1 MTTSSNSRVFL
12 LLFLATLAAFGPFVT
27 DFYLPTLPEQT
38 TDFHTSPAMVQ
49 LGLSNI
55 MWGLAAGQLLVGPI
69 SDRRGRKKP
78 LFWCLVLF
86 AVTTAVAAA
95 ATEIHVFLVMRFFE
109 GLGAAGA
116 IVLSRSIAADRYTG
130 RELGSFMGVMGAIQG
145 IAPITAPMLGALIA
159 DAAGW
164 RGIFWI
170 LFGTGVVLAF
180 ITLFV
185 FVETLPRSRINSAER
200 SSNGTQRESIR
211 ESSAKLIAD
220 PVFCGIVFQQLLA
233 SGILFGHIS
242 SSPFIFRGHFDLS
255 PELYGLTFGLLA
267 LGITAGAVIS
277 SRIDP
282 LKALGVGAVGM
293 LVCAVFVAVCFITN
307 LSLWA
312 VLPFY
317 FLLMAFLGLTLPAAM
332 TAALTLHRQRA
343 GFAAAVI
350 GSVGFVGGGLV
361 APLTAIGEVT
371 RTASIIF
378 VVCGVL
384 LVLIS
389 FWLNR
394 RMKLS
399 LSFKHK
405 IPTVKQP
412 GACSTD
418 EESQAPYCIN
428 DICQSKHSVLQQTC
442 RQRISFK

>member
-1 MTTSSNSRVFL
+1 MNASSNSRIFL
-12 LLFLATLAAFGPFVT
+12 LFFLATLAAFGPFVT

-55 MWGLAAGQLLVGPI
+55 MWGLAAGQLLVEPI
-69 SDRRGRKKP
+69 SDRQGRKKP

-164 RGIFWI
+164 RGIFWM

-185 FVETLPRSRINSAER
+185 FVETLPRSRINSAQS

-293 LVCAVFVAVCFITN
+293 LVCAVFVAICFITN

-394 RMKLS
+394 RMKL
-399 LSFKHK
+399 
-405 IPTVKQP
+405 IR
-412 GACSTD
+412 GD
-418 EESQAPYCIN
+418 EL
-428 DICQSKHSVLQQTC
+428 KL
-442 RQRISFK
+442 

>member
-69 SDRRGRKKP
+69 SDRRDRKKP
-78 LFWCLVLF
+78 LFCCLLLF

-185 FVETLPRSRINSAER
+185 FVETLPRSRINSVER

-394 RMKLS
+394 RMKLIRGVE
-399 LSFKHK
+399 LK
-405 IPTVKQP
+405 
-412 GACSTD
+412 
-418 EESQAPYCIN
+418 
-428 DICQSKHSVLQQTC
+428 L
-442 RQRISFK
+442 

>member
-1 MTTSSNSRVFL
+1 MTASSNSRIFL

-185 FVETLPRSRINSAER
+185 FVETLPRSRIKSAER
-200 SSNGTQRESIR
+200 SSSGTERESIR

-220 PVFCGIVFQQLLA
+220 PVFCGIVFQQPLLQA
-233 SGILFGHIS
+233 FSSDIFLRRPLSSGVTL
-242 SSPFIFRGHFDLS
+242 IFHPNS
-255 PELYGLTFGLLA
+255 
-267 LGITAGAVIS
+267 
-277 SRIDP
+277 
-282 LKALGVGAVGM
+282 M
-293 LVCAVFVAVCFITN
+293 
-307 LSLWA
+307 
-312 VLPFY
+312 VL
-317 FLLMAFLGLTLPAAM
+317 
-332 TAALTLHRQRA
+332 
-343 GFAAAVI
+343 
-350 GSVGFVGGGLV
+350 
-361 APLTAIGEVT
+361 
-371 RTASIIF
+371 
-378 VVCGVL
+378 
-384 LVLIS
+384 
-389 FWLNR
+389 
-394 RMKLS
+394 
-399 LSFKHK
+399 
-405 IPTVKQP
+405 
-412 GACSTD
+412 
-418 EESQAPYCIN
+418 
-428 DICQSKHSVLQQTC
+428 HSV
-442 RQRISFK
+442 S

>member
-1 MTTSSNSRVFL
+1 MNASSNSRIFL
-12 LLFLATLAAFGPFVT
+12 LFFLATLAAFGPFVT

-55 MWGLAAGQLLVGPI
+55 MWGLAAGQLLVRPI
-69 SDRRGRKKP
+69 SDRQGRKKP

-164 RGIFWI
+164 RGIFWM

-185 FVETLPRSRINSAER
+185 FVETLPRSRINSAQS

-293 LVCAVFVAVCFITN
+293 LVCAVFVAICFITN

-394 RMKLS
+394 RMKL
-399 LSFKHK
+399 
-405 IPTVKQP
+405 IR
-412 GACSTD
+412 GD
-418 EESQAPYCIN
+418 EL
-428 DICQSKHSVLQQTC
+428 KL
-442 RQRISFK
+442 

>member
-1 MTTSSNSRVFL
+1 MTASSNSRIFL

-55 MWGLAAGQLLVGPI
+55 MRGLAAGQLLVGPI

-145 IAPITAPMLGALIA
+145 IAPVTAPMLG
-159 DAAGW
+159 
-164 RGIFWI
+164 
-170 LFGTGVVLAF
+170 F

-185 FVETLPRSRINSAER
+185 FVETLPRSRINSAQR

-293 LVCAVFVAVCFITN
+293 LVCAVLVAVCFITN

-394 RMKLS
+394 RMKL
-399 LSFKHK
+399 
-405 IPTVKQP
+405 IR
-412 GACSTD
+412 GD
-418 EESQAPYCIN
+418 EL
-428 DICQSKHSVLQQTC
+428 KL
-442 RQRISFK
+442 

>member
-78 LFWCLVLF
+78 LFCCLVLF

-170 LFGTGVVLAF
+170 LFGTGVVLSF

-185 FVETLPRSRINSAER
+185 FVETLPRSRINSVER

-394 RMKLS
+394 RMKLIRGVE
-399 LSFKHK
+399 LK
-405 IPTVKQP
+405 
-412 GACSTD
+412 
-418 EESQAPYCIN
+418 
-428 DICQSKHSVLQQTC
+428 L
-442 RQRISFK
+442 

>member
-1 MTTSSNSRVFL
+1 MDSL
-12 LLFLATLAAFGPFVT
+12 W
-27 DFYLPTLPEQT
+27 
-38 TDFHTSPAMVQ
+38 H
-49 LGLSNI
+49 
-55 MWGLAAGQLLVGPI
+55 
-69 SDRRGRKKP
+69 
-78 LFWCLVLF
+78 
-86 AVTTAVAAA
+86 
-95 ATEIHVFLVMRFFE
+95 
-109 GLGAAGA
+109 
-116 IVLSRSIAADRYTG
+116 
-130 RELGSFMGVMGAIQG
+130 
-145 IAPITAPMLGALIA
+145 
-159 DAAGW
+159 
-164 RGIFWI
+164 
-170 LFGTGVVLAF
+170 AF

-185 FVETLPRSRINSAER
+185 FVETLPRSRIKSAER
-200 SSNGTQRESIR
+200 SSSGTERESIR

-282 LKALGVGAVGM
+282 LKALGV
-293 LVCAVFVAVCFITN
+293 CAVFVAVCFTTN

-317 FLLMAFLGLTLPAAM
+317 FFLMAFLGLTLPAAM

-394 RMKLS
+394 RMKL
-399 LSFKHK
+399 
-405 IPTVKQP
+405 IR
-412 GACSTD
+412 GD
-418 EESQAPYCIN
+418 EL
-428 DICQSKHSVLQQTC
+428 KL
-442 RQRISFK
+442 

>member
-55 MWGLAAGQLLVGPI
+55 MCGLAAGQLLVGPI

-185 FVETLPRSRINSAER
+185 FVETLPRSRINSVER

-394 RMKLS
+394 RMKLIRGVE
-399 LSFKHK
+399 LK
-405 IPTVKQP
+405 
-412 GACSTD
+412 
-418 EESQAPYCIN
+418 
-428 DICQSKHSVLQQTC
+428 L
-442 RQRISFK
+442 

>member
-1 MTTSSNSRVFL
+1 MTASSNSRIFL

-69 SDRRGRKKP
+69 SDRQGRKKP

-145 IAPITAPMLGALIA
+145 IAPITAPML
-159 DAAGW
+159 
-164 RGIFWI
+164 
-170 LFGTGVVLAF
+170 AF

-200 SSNGTQRESIR
+200 SRSGTQRESIR

-293 LVCAVFVAVCFITN
+293 LVCAVFVAICFITN

-394 RMKLS
+394 RMKL
-399 LSFKHK
+399 
-405 IPTVKQP
+405 IR
-412 GACSTD
+412 GD
-418 EESQAPYCIN
+418 EL
-428 DICQSKHSVLQQTC
+428 KL
-442 RQRISFK
+442 

>member
-55 MWGLAAGQLLVGPI
+55 MWELAAGQLLVGPI

-185 FVETLPRSRINSAER
+185 FVETLPRSRINSVER

-394 RMKLS
+394 RMKLIRGVE
-399 LSFKHK
+399 LK
-405 IPTVKQP
+405 
-412 GACSTD
+412 
-418 EESQAPYCIN
+418 
-428 DICQSKHSVLQQTC
+428 L
-442 RQRISFK
+442 

>member
-1 MTTSSNSRVFL
+1 MTASSNSRIFFAALPCHARRLRSLRHRL
-12 LLFLATLAAFGPFVT
+12 LSADASGANNGFPHIPGHGSARAV
-27 DFYLPTLPEQT
+27 E
-38 TDFHTSPAMVQ
+38 HH
-49 LGLSNI
+49 
-55 MWGLAAGQLLVGPI
+55 VGPCCW
-69 SDRRGRKKP
+69 SAARRADFRPPRPQKP

-145 IAPITAPMLGALIA
+145 IAPVTAPMLGALIA

-170 LFGTGVVLAF
+170 LFGMGVVLAF

-185 FVETLPRSRINSAER
+185 FVETLPRSRINSAQR

-293 LVCAVFVAVCFITN
+293 LVCAVLVAVCFITN

-317 FLLMAFLGLTLPAAM
+317 FLLMAFLGLTRPAAM

-378 VVCGVL
+378 IVCGVL

-394 RMKLS
+394 RMKL
-399 LSFKHK
+399 
-405 IPTVKQP
+405 IR
-412 GACSTD
+412 GD
-418 EESQAPYCIN
+418 EL
-428 DICQSKHSVLQQTC
+428 KL
-442 RQRISFK
+442 

>member
-69 SDRRGRKKP
+69 SDRRGRQQP

-86 AVTTAVAAA
+86 PATTAVAAP

-394 RMKLS
+394 RMKLIRGVE
-399 LSFKHK
+399 LK
-405 IPTVKQP
+405 
-412 GACSTD
+412 
-418 EESQAPYCIN
+418 
-428 DICQSKHSVLQQTC
+428 L
-442 RQRISFK
+442 

>member
-1 MTTSSNSRVFL
+1 MNASSNSRIFL
-12 LLFLATLAAFGPFVT
+12 LFFLATLAAFGPFVT

-69 SDRRGRKKP
+69 ADRQGRKKP

-164 RGIFWI
+164 RGIFWM

-185 FVETLPRSRINSAER
+185 FVETLPRSRINSAQS

-293 LVCAVFVAVCFITN
+293 LVCAVFVAICFITN

-394 RMKLS
+394 RMKL
-399 LSFKHK
+399 
-405 IPTVKQP
+405 IR
-412 GACSTD
+412 GD
-418 EESQAPYCIN
+418 EL
-428 DICQSKHSVLQQTC
+428 KL
-442 RQRISFK
+442 

>member
-55 MWGLAAGQLLVGPI
+55 MWGLAACQLLVGPI

-185 FVETLPRSRINSAER
+185 FVETLPRSRINSVER

-394 RMKLS
+394 RMKLIRGVE
-399 LSFKHK
+399 LK
-405 IPTVKQP
+405 
-412 GACSTD
+412 
-418 EESQAPYCIN
+418 
-428 DICQSKHSVLQQTC
+428 L
-442 RQRISFK
+442 

>member
-1 MTTSSNSRVFL
+1 MTASSNSRIFL

-145 IAPITAPMLGALIA
+145 IAPVTAPMLGALIA

-170 LFGTGVVLAF
+170 LFGMGVVLAF

-185 FVETLPRSRINSAER
+185 FVETLPRSRINSAQR

-317 FLLMAFLGLTLPAAM
+317 LFLMAFLGLTLPAAM

-394 RMKLS
+394 RMKL
-399 LSFKHK
+399 
-405 IPTVKQP
+405 IR
-412 GACSTD
+412 GD
-418 EESQAPYCIN
+418 EL
-428 DICQSKHSVLQQTC
+428 KL
-442 RQRISFK
+442 

>member
-1 MTTSSNSRVFL
+1 MTASSNSRIFL

-145 IAPITAPMLGALIA
+145 IAPVTAPMLGALIA

-170 LFGTGVVLAF
+170 LFGMGVVLAF

-185 FVETLPRSRINSAER
+185 FVETLPRSRINSAQR

-277 SRIDP
+277 SRIAP

-293 LVCAVFVAVCFITN
+293 LVCAVLVAVCFITN

-317 FLLMAFLGLTLPAAM
+317 FLLMAFLGLTRPAAM

-394 RMKLS
+394 RMKL
-399 LSFKHK
+399 
-405 IPTVKQP
+405 IR
-412 GACSTD
+412 GD
-418 EESQAPYCIN
+418 EL
-428 DICQSKHSVLQQTC
+428 KL
-442 RQRISFK
+442 

>member
-1 MTTSSNSRVFL
+1 MTASSNSRIFL
-12 LLFLATLAAFGPFVT
+12 LLFLATLAAFGAFVT

-69 SDRRGRKKP
+69 SDRRERKKP

-185 FVETLPRSRINSAER
+185 FVETLPRSRINSIER
-200 SSNGTQRESIR
+200 SSNSTQRESIR

-317 FLLMAFLGLTLPAAM
+317 FFLMAFLGLTLPAAM

-394 RMKLS
+394 RMKLIRGVE
-399 LSFKHK
+399 LK
-405 IPTVKQP
+405 
-412 GACSTD
+412 
-418 EESQAPYCIN
+418 
-428 DICQSKHSVLQQTC
+428 L
-442 RQRISFK
+442 

>member
-1 MTTSSNSRVFL
+1 MTASSNSRIFL

-109 GLGAAGA
+109 GLGAAGT

-130 RELGSFMGVMGAIQG
+130 RELGSFMGVMGAIHG
-145 IAPITAPMLGALIA
+145 IAPVTVPMLGALIA

-170 LFGTGVVLAF
+170 LFGMGVVLAF

-185 FVETLPRSRINSAER
+185 FVETLPRSRINSAQR

-293 LVCAVFVAVCFITN
+293 LVCAVLVAVCFITN

-332 TAALTLHRQRA
+332 TTALTLHRQRA

-394 RMKLS
+394 RMKL
-399 LSFKHK
+399 
-405 IPTVKQP
+405 IR
-412 GACSTD
+412 GD
-418 EESQAPYCIN
+418 EL
-428 DICQSKHSVLQQTC
+428 KL
-442 RQRISFK
+442 

>member
-55 MWGLAAGQLLVGPI
+55 MWGLAAGQQLVGPI

-145 IAPITAPMLGALIA
+145 IAPVTAPMLGALIA

-170 LFGTGVVLAF
+170 LFGMGVVLAF

-185 FVETLPRSRINSAER
+185 FVETLPRSRINSAQR

-394 RMKLS
+394 RMKLIRGVE
-399 LSFKHK
+399 LK
-405 IPTVKQP
+405 
-412 GACSTD
+412 
-418 EESQAPYCIN
+418 
-428 DICQSKHSVLQQTC
+428 L
-442 RQRISFK
+442 

>member
-55 MWGLAAGQLLVGPI
+55 MWGLAAGQLLVGQI

-185 FVETLPRSRINSAER
+185 FVETLPRSRINSVER

-394 RMKLS
+394 RMKLIRGVE
-399 LSFKHK
+399 LK
-405 IPTVKQP
+405 
-412 GACSTD
+412 
-418 EESQAPYCIN
+418 
-428 DICQSKHSVLQQTC
+428 L
-442 RQRISFK
+442 

>member
-1 MTTSSNSRVFL
+1 MTASSNSRIFL

-145 IAPITAPMLGALIA
+145 IAPVTAPMLGALIA

-164 RGIFWI
+164 RGIFCI
-170 LFGTGVVLAF
+170 LFGMGVVLAF

-185 FVETLPRSRINSAER
+185 FVETLPRSRINSAQR

-293 LVCAVFVAVCFITN
+293 LVCAVLVAVCFITN

-394 RMKLS
+394 RMKL
-399 LSFKHK
+399 
-405 IPTVKQP
+405 IR
-412 GACSTD
+412 GD
-418 EESQAPYCIN
+418 EL
-428 DICQSKHSVLQQTC
+428 KL
-442 RQRISFK
+442 

>member
-116 IVLSRSIAADRYTG
+116 IVLSRSIDADRYTG
-130 RELGSFMGVMGAIQG
+130 RELGSFMGVMRAIQG

-293 LVCAVFVAVCFITN
+293 LVCAVLVAVCFITN

-394 RMKLS
+394 RMKL
-399 LSFKHK
+399 
-405 IPTVKQP
+405 IR
-412 GACSTD
+412 GD
-418 EESQAPYCIN
+418 EL
-428 DICQSKHSVLQQTC
+428 KL
-442 RQRISFK
+442 

>member
-1 MTTSSNSRVFL
+1 MTASSNSRIFL

-130 RELGSFMGVMGAIQG
+130 RELGSFMGVMRAIQG
-145 IAPITAPMLGALIA
+145 IALVTAPMLGALIA

-170 LFGTGVVLAF
+170 LFGMGVVLAF

-185 FVETLPRSRINSAER
+185 FVETLPRSRINSAQR

-293 LVCAVFVAVCFITN
+293 LVCAVLVAVCFITN

-394 RMKLS
+394 RMKL
-399 LSFKHK
+399 
-405 IPTVKQP
+405 IR
-412 GACSTD
+412 GD
-418 EESQAPYCIN
+418 EL
-428 DICQSKHSVLQQTC
+428 KL
-442 RQRISFK
+442 

>member
-69 SDRRGRKKP
+69 SDRRGRKKT

-394 RMKLS
+394 RMKLIRGVE
-399 LSFKHK
+399 LK
-405 IPTVKQP
+405 
-412 GACSTD
+412 
-418 EESQAPYCIN
+418 
-428 DICQSKHSVLQQTC
+428 L
-442 RQRISFK
+442 

>member
-1 MTTSSNSRVFL
+1 MTASSNSPNSRIFL
-12 LLFLATLAAFGPFVT
+12 LFFLATLAAFGPFVT

-69 SDRRGRKKP
+69 SDRRDRKKP

-185 FVETLPRSRINSAER
+185 FVETLPRSRINSAQR

-293 LVCAVFVAVCFITN
+293 LVCAVLVAVCFITN

-361 APLTAIGEVT
+361 APLTAIGEVM

-394 RMKLS
+394 RMKL
-399 LSFKHK
+399 
-405 IPTVKQP
+405 IR
-412 GACSTD
+412 GD
-418 EESQAPYCIN
+418 EL
-428 DICQSKHSVLQQTC
+428 KL
-442 RQRISFK
+442 